1 MSDHGSRLG
10 DARSERATSVH
21 SHYSHDSRSKDPDAA
36 EAERR
41 RRDADLEFERER
53 ERERNRSR
61 ERRHP
66 RHSSRDYEE
75 DDRRRS
81 SGRGDRSRRRD
92 YPPDELDDPRDHK
105 RRRSTSRDRGSRS
118 SRHYDDYYERDRGGR
133 DGRDGGSRRDRDY
146 DRRPPRHD
154 PSYEPPRS
162 RRSPSYEPPRNV
174 RSPSPQLSEEQ
185 REMRSV
191 FVSQLA
197 SRVTDREL
205 GIFFENYAGK
215 VRDTRV
221 IVDRITRRS
230 KGVGYV
236 EFVDLETVQ
245 KALTLSGT
253 KLLGIPI
260 QVQYTEAEKNRQ
272 ARDGPSAGSGSGGV
286 MTGGLYVGSLNFAL
300 TSDDLRE
307 VFQPFGEL
315 ETVELH
321 RDPAT
326 GKSKGYCF
334 VKFKRHED
342 AMTAIE
348 KMNNFQLAG
357 REIKVGLVADR
368 SATFNKHLSGQ
379 GEALEREEGHTG
391 KLDANARADLMAKL
405 ARTDR
410 PLELPPTPMYRP
422 NIPQNQTRNV
432 LLKNAFNPEEETE
445 RDWDLELADDVKT
458 ECEDKY
464 GKVLDIYVKKE
475 STEGEIYIRFD
486 SSETAA
492 RALQGLNGRW
502 FGGKQIH
509 AVHIGD
515 TLYDSNK

>member
-1 MSDHGSRLG
+1 M
-10 DARSERATSVH
+10 A
-21 SHYSHDSRSKDPDAA
+21 
-36 EAERR
+36 
-41 RRDADLEFERER
+41 
-53 ERERNRSR
+53 
-61 ERRHP
+61 
-66 RHSSRDYEE
+66 
-75 DDRRRS
+75 
-81 SGRGDRSRRRD
+81 
-92 YPPDELDDPRDHK
+92 
-105 RRRSTSRDRGSRS
+105 
-118 SRHYDDYYERDRGGR
+118 
-133 DGRDGGSRRDRDY
+133 
-146 DRRPPRHD
+146 
-154 PSYEPPRS
+154 
-162 RRSPSYEPPRNV
+162 
-174 RSPSPQLSEEQ
+174 RSPSPQCVSPQRSNLPKRLLTRPTLPQRRLSEEQ

-197 SRVTDREL
+197 ARVTDREL
-205 GIFFENYAGK
+205 GIFFEKLAGK
-215 VRDTRV
+215 VRDARV

-272 ARDGPSAGSGSGGV
+272 ARDGTSSGSGSGGL
-286 MTGGLYVGSLNFAL
+286 MTGGWADAYPLAANSLYVGSLNFAL

-321 RDPAT
+321 RDPVT

-357 REIKVGLVADR
+357 REVRPILYAI
-368 SATFNKHLSGQ
+368 
-379 GEALEREEGHTG
+379 REEGHSEPLSLKLIGEPYAPG
-391 KLDANARADLMAKL
+391 KLDANTRADLMAKL

-410 PLELPPTPMYRP
+410 PVELPPTPMYRP
-422 NIPQNQTRNV
+422 NIPQNLTRNV
-432 LLKNAFNPEEETE
+432 LLKNAFNPAEETE

-458 ECEDKY
+458 ECEEKY

-475 STEGEIYIRFD
+475 SLRVRQGEIYIRFD
-486 SSETAA
+486 SVETAA

-502 FGGKQIH
+502 FGGKQISAAH
-509 AVHIGD
+509 VGD